1 MDPSPRKHPASAPGS
16 NLRDRR
22 RDTGFSILEVLIAS
36 ALFLVISLSIAG
48 LYAQS
53 AVSNFKGGDS
63 TRLANLGKTA
73 VEELLYAP
81 FDSTALTVPAGATEA
96 SVTQYWQESTH
107 TFVTTAPAPGTH
119 TKFRRVLSVRYCG
132 IGDLDDNGRCDTPLQ
147 GDSDPG
153 LVHLK
158 EIRVE
163 LRSSPD
169 GLLGGQRM
177 QLVTFKPF

>member
-1 MDPSPRKHPASAPGS
+1 M
-16 NLRDRR
+16 RDRP
-22 RDTGFSILEVLIAS
+22 RDAGFSILEVLIAA
-36 ALFLVISLSIAG
+36 ALFLFITLSISG
-48 LYAQS
+48 LYARS
-53 AVSNFKGGDS
+53 AVNNFKGADS

-81 FDSTALTVPAGATEA
+81 FDSTSLTVPAGATEA
-96 SVTQYWQESTH
+96 SVTQYWSESANG
-107 TFVTTAPAPGTH
+107 FVSTVPPAGTH
-119 TKFRRVLSVRYCG
+119 PKFRRVLTVRYCG

-163 LRSSPD
+163 LRSSP
-169 GLLGGQRM
+169 GGMLGGQRM